1 MKETD
6 LANLSARDVATIVRQ
21 KKVSAVEVTR
31 ATLERIARLN
41 EKLKVFITITAE
53 QALREAEQ
61 VDKDVRAGKDK
72 PLAGVPLAVKD
83 LYETKGVR
91 TTAGSRLLADN
102 VPNHDATAVARLRQV
117 GAVLV
122 GKLSMHEFAF
132 GFTNVN
138 PHYGNCLNPWDVE
151 RIPGGSSGG
160 SGAAL
165 AASLCL
171 ASLGSDTGGSIR
183 LPAALCGVVGLKPT
197 YGRVSR
203 FGALPLSWTM
213 DHVGPM
219 TKRVEDAAL
228 MLRVI
233 AGQDAKDE
241 TSSKEPAPDYVVELK
256 KRIKGVR
263 LGVPHA
269 HFIEPMDAEVN
280 AAFNEAVHLLE
291 KLGARLVEVTLPH
304 LDVVLGAHRAI
315 IFSEAST
322 YHEKWLRTRADEYGD
337 DIRALL
343 QTGMFFT
350 ATQYLSAQ
358 QARRRIIAEWS
369 EIWKKVDAL
378 VTPTSPIPAA
388 KIGDATTPLGGEER
402 PLVRVYLDSLLP
414 FNLTGQPALSVP
426 CGFTNN
432 GLPIGLQLVGRSF
445 DESLLLRIGHA
456 YETQTAWHKR
466 QPKVTE

>member
-1 MKETD
+1 MKDSD
-6 LANLSARDVATIVRQ
+6 LTNLNALDAAKMVRQ
-21 KKVSAVEVTR
+21 KKVTAVEVTR
-31 ATLERIARLN
+31 AALERIERLN
-41 EKLKVFITITAE
+41 GTLRAFITVTAE
-53 QALREAEQ
+53 QALREAAQ

-91 TTAGSRLLADN
+91 TTAGSKLLANN
-102 VPNHDATAVARLRQV
+102 VPDHDATAVARLRQA

-122 GKLSMHEFAF
+122 GKLNMHEFAF

-138 PHYGNCLNPWDVE
+138 AHYGNCLNPWDTT

-171 ASLGSDTGGSIR
+171 AALGSDTGGSIR

-219 TKRVEDAAL
+219 TKRVQDAAL
-228 MLRVI
+228 MLRVM
-233 AGQDAKDE
+233 AGHDSKDD
-241 TSSKEPAPDYVVELK
+241 TSSKDPVPDYVTELK
-256 KRIKGVR
+256 KNVKGVR
-263 LGVPHA
+263 LGVPHGY
-269 HFIEPMDAEVN
+269 FVEPIDDEVS
-280 AAFNEAVHLLE
+280 AAFDDAIHLLE
-291 KLGARLVEVTLPH
+291 RLGARLTEVTLPH

-322 YHEKWLRTRADEYGD
+322 YHEKWIRTRADEYGE
-337 DIRALL
+337 DIRPLL
-343 QTGMFFT
+343 QAGMFFT

-369 EIWKKVDAL
+369 EIWRDVDCL
-378 VTPTSPIPAA
+378 ITPTAPIPATP
-388 KIGDATTPLGGEER
+388 IGAMTATLGGEER
-402 PLVRVYLDSLLP
+402 PLVRVYLDPLLP
-414 FNLTGQPALSVP
+414 FNLTGQPALSIP
-426 CGFTNN
+426 CGFTKT
-432 GLPIGLQLVGRSF
+432 GLPLGLQLIGRPF
-445 DESLLLRIGHA
+445 EEALLLRVAHA
-456 YETQTAWHKR
+456 YEAQTEWHKR
-466 QPKVTE
+466 QP

>member
-1 MKETD
+1 MKDND
-6 LANLSARDVATIVRQ
+6 LTNLSALDVAKMVRQ
-21 KKVSAVEVTR
+21 KKVTAVEVTR
-31 ATLERIARLN
+31 AALERIERLN
-41 EKLKVFITITAE
+41 RTLRAFITVTAE
-53 QALREAEQ
+53 QAWREAAQ

-83 LYETKGVR
+83 LYATQGVR
-91 TTAGSRLLADN
+91 TTAGSKLLADN
-102 VPNHDATAVARLRQV
+102 VPDHDATAVARLRQA

-122 GKLSMHEFAF
+122 GKLNMHEFAF

-138 PHYGNCLNPWDVE
+138 PHYGNCLNPWDTT

-233 AGQDAKDE
+233 AGHDAKDD
-241 TSSKEPAPDYVVELK
+241 TSSKEPVPDYVAALK
-256 KRIKGVR
+256 KNIKGVR
-263 LGVPHA
+263 LGVPHGY
-269 HFIEPMDAEVN
+269 FVEPMEDEVS
-280 AAFNEAVHLLE
+280 AAFDDAIHLLE
-291 KLGARLVEVTLPH
+291 RMGARLTEVTLPH

-322 YHEKWLRTRADEYGD
+322 YHEKWIRTRADEYGD
-337 DIRALL
+337 DIRPLL
-343 QTGMFFT
+343 QAGMFFT

-369 EIWKKVDAL
+369 EIWRNIDCL
-378 VTPTSPIPAA
+378 ITPTVPIPAT
-388 KIGDATTPLGGEER
+388 KIGAMTATLGGAER
-402 PLVRVYLDSLLP
+402 PLVRVYLDPLLP

-426 CGFTNN
+426 GGFTKN
-432 GLPIGLQLVGRSF
+432 GLPLGLQLVGRPF
-445 DESLLLRIGHA
+445 EEALLLRVAHA
-456 YETQTAWHKR
+456 YETQTEWHKR
-466 QPKVTE
+466 QP